1 MKLTSPSSFVS
12 HLSPHLAF
20 SITIIITTTIV
31 PSASSANCDPL
42 NISSS
47 SPPPASSTA
56 TCFEATGSNCPLGPS
71 LNWDVLVSLTSA
83 SAEILKIDCKLK
95 SVEVSEGQPFPMLP
109 NLNELRLNNNQLQN
123 LPTGFMGNHKSLKV
137 LHLEDNHLTILP
149 MAFLKGCVSMEKLL
163 LHNNMLMHLPSFIKL
178 PLKSLTLHNN
188 LLVCDC
194 SLYLMLRHKTT
205 LLVPTDYAPE
215 FPKCHS
221 PVQLKG
227 EPVKNVSMDM
237 VCRDVGPYFSKLY
250 VVPMAAGAALFLV
263 VSAVAIAGMWMARK
277 HSYNHRRVSNNAPI
291 SNITV
296 GTSFATS
303 NTVNNAYITT
313 AELSSPYVPEDVYD
327 NVGEMIEEDMESDNY
342 IDGDINYDD
351 KDDYENL

>member
-1 MKLTSPSSFVS
+1 MKLTSPGSLAS

-31 PSASSANCDPL
+31 PSASSPPCDSL
-42 NISSS
+42 NLSSS
-47 SPPPASSTA
+47 SPLPASTTA
-56 TCFEATGSNCPLGPS
+56 KCFEATGPNCPLGPS
-71 LNWDVLVSLTSA
+71 LNWAVLVSLK

-137 LHLEDNHLTILP
+137 LHLEDNRLTILP

-163 LHNNMLMHLPSFIKL
+163 LHNNKLMHLPSFIKL

-205 LLVPTDYAPE
+205 LLVPTDHALE

-237 VCRDVGPYFSKLY
+237 VCRNVGPYFSKWY
-250 VVPMAAGAALFLV
+250 VVAMAVGAALFLV
-263 VSAVAIAGMWMARK
+263 ISAVAIAGMWVARR

-291 SNITV
+291 SDITV
-296 GTSFATS
+296 RTSFATS

-327 NVGEMIEEDMESDNY
+327 NVGEMLEEDMESDNY
-342 IDGDINYDD
+342 IDGDVNYND